1 MAFLRNKWALIALT
15 ILCWAVV
22 ASFLTGYYY
31 YQYADLSE
39 KLKRLPVHVSV
50 SINYDNGTL
59 TTFEDVYLF
68 RKATVL
74 DTLRAVTESITT
86 EYWSGWGTIVISVNG
101 VANEGLVGWQYWING
116 EWGTVAA
123 DSQILVS
130 GDQVEWKYAM
140 FGG

>member
-1 MAFLRNKWALIALT
+1 
-15 ILCWAVV
+15 
-22 ASFLTGYYY
+22 
-31 YQYADLSE
+31 
-39 KLKRLPVHVSV
+39 V
-50 SINYDNGTL
+50 SINYSNGTL

-74 DTLRAVTESITT
+74 DTLRAMTESITT

-101 VANEGLVGWQYWING
+101 VTNEGLVGWQYWING
-116 EWGTVAA
+116 KWGTVAA

-130 GDQVEWKYAM
+130 GDQVEWKYAT